1 MPKAYWIA
9 RIDVTDPE
17 TYKVYASGA
26 AAAFQQYGATY
37 LVRGEAFTAA
47 EGQARS
53 RNVVIEFHRIRRR
66 SIATT
71 PKNIRLPAPI
81 ASQQRRARPAG
92 NPARLRRAL
101 SGFPADKAYSLSF

>member
-37 LVRGEAFTAA
+37 LVRGGAFTAA

-71 PKNIRLPAPI
+71 PKNIRRLAPI
-81 ASQQRRARPAG
+81 ASQPRPVKSLLSKASCLKNKKGIHGSDRRTDR
-92 NPARLRRAL
+92 
-101 SGFPADKAYSLSF
+101 